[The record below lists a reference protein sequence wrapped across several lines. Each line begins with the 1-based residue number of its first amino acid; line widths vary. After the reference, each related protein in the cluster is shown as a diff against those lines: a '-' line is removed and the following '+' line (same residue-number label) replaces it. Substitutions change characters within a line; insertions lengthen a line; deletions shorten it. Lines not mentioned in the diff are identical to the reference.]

1 MSMLRKWS
9 EKVQQKET
17 YDAPAL
23 FSAKEQKEESAG
35 IDLTSFSSHP
45 SQ

>member
-9 EKVQQKET
+9 VKVQQKET
-17 YDAPAL
+17 HDGPAP
-23 FSAKEQKEESAG
+23 FSAKEHQEES
-35 IDLTSFSSHP
+35 TSIVLISSSSHP

>member
-9 EKVQQKET
+9 VKVQQKET
-17 YDAPAL
+17 HDGSAP
-23 FSAKEQKEESAG
+23 FSAKEHQEES
-35 IDLTSFSSHP
+35 TSIALISSSSHP